1 MARRGGGERRDG
13 QPDRDRDRDRG
24 RDGQPDRDR
33 DRDQYHEAD
42 IGEPE
47 RESVAALKAILT
59 KVATVVKPLGLTP
72 EESTDLVQRMYES
85 ILELDTRLAE
95 EIRRPTPQPHGRP
108 RAECRGTARRRRAGG
123 RLPRL
128 DAQRAHRDP
137 PYRADAVPAGSA

>member
-13 QPDRDRDRDRG
+13 QPDRDRG
-24 RDGQPDRDR
+24 RDSQPDR

-85 ILELDTRLAE
+85 VLELDTRLAE
-95 EIRRPTPQPHGRP
+95 EPDD
-108 RAECRGTARRRRAGG
+108 RRRGHLVGHVQSAEVR
-123 RLPRL
+123 RVDDVLVV
-128 DAQRAHRDP
+128 D
-137 PYRADAVPAGSA
+137 YPA

>member
-13 QPDRDRDRDRG
+13 QPDRDRGRDAQPDRDRG
-24 RDGQPDRDR
+24 RDGQPDR

-85 ILELDTRLAE
+85 VLELDTRLAE
-95 EIRRPTPQPHGRP
+95 ESDD
-108 RAECRGTARRRRAGG
+108 RRRGHMVGHVQSAEVR
-123 RLPRL
+123 REDDVLVV
-128 DAQRAHRDP
+128 D
-137 PYRADAVPAGSA
+137 YPA

>member
-13 QPDRDRDRDRG
+13 QRDSQ

-33 DRDQYHEAD
+33 SRDRDRDRDQHQEPD

-59 KVATVVKPLGLTP
+59 KVATLVKPLGLTP

-85 ILELDTRLAE
+85 ILDLDTRLAE
-95 EIRRPTPQPHGRP
+95 ESD
-108 RAECRGTARRRRAGG
+108 ERRRGHMVGHVQAAEVR
-123 RLPRL
+123 REDDLL
-128 DAQRAHRDP
+128 VID
-137 PYRADAVPAGSA
+137 YPA

>member
-13 QPDRDRDRDRG
+13 QRDSQ

-33 DRDQYHEAD
+33 DRDRSRDRDRDQHQEPD

-59 KVATVVKPLGLTP
+59 KVATLVKPLGLTP

-85 ILELDTRLAE
+85 ILDLDTRLAE
-95 EIRRPTPQPHGRP
+95 ESD
-108 RAECRGTARRRRAGG
+108 ERRRGHMVGHVQAAEVR
-123 RLPRL
+123 REDDLL
-128 DAQRAHRDP
+128 VID
-137 PYRADAVPAGSA
+137 YPA